1 METQNNIFGENYVG
15 KPYQRIFVSPAEKDQ
30 FVKNYIKLFNA
41 KIEYVFRIK
50 EYYNLMVIGF
60 NSPIGDV
67 SLVVIEP
74 SDLLKLP
81 DYIQHTKVMYVVDS
95 IDQVYENATKNDIK
109 ILQKRTPNIMGA
121 QGRLELSNGYIIE
134 LAETTNKDLFVS
146 DPYNVDFTI

>member
-1 METQNNIFGENYVG
+1 
-15 KPYQRIFVSPAEKDQ
+15 
-30 FVKNYIKLFNA
+30 
-41 KIEYVFRIK
+41 
-50 EYYNLMVIGF
+50 MVIGF

-95 IDQVYENATKNDIK
+95 IAQVYENATKNDIK